1 MTARR
6 TIVVLI
12 LAAVALT
19 ILGLPLPTDTAPEV
33 RPAMALTVFIIGMW
47 ASGSLPE
54 HLTAIAFFL
63 LAMIFSIA
71 PPGVIFS
78 GFQSSAF
85 WLVFGGMILGVAAD
99 ATGLG
104 RTIAHAL
111 SGNLD
116 TTYPKLISG
125 IVLVSVALAF
135 LVPSAIGRMIILT
148 PIILGLAD
156 QLDFKTGSS
165 GRTGMVLATT
175 FGSFFVPL
183 TILPA
188 NLVNVVLAGAADT
201 LYGVSINYG
210 EYLLMH
216 LPITGL
222 IKGAVIVALICIIFP
237 ERMPDRRHTRGE
249 SPRLSPEGRRLTVI
263 VGFALIAWITDFVHG
278 VPPGWIA
285 LVAAFACLLP
295 GIGVLGTDDMRK
307 STNLASLLYVAAI
320 LGLGAVVASSGTG
333 ALIADGLLAVARFDP
348 ATPGYNYAAFSA
360 VGIVLCTFAT
370 LPGAIVVLAPFADQ
384 VAEATGLP
392 LLTVLMILVNGFST
406 LFLPYQ
412 SAPILVGLRLGGA
425 TMTQAAR
432 ITLPLAAITIC
443 ILLPLNYLWWQWLG
457 YLP

>member
-6 TIVVLI
+6 TIVIPI

-19 ILGLPLPTDTAPEV
+19 ILALPLPSNAAPEV
-33 RPAMALTVFIIGMW
+33 LPAMALTVFTIGMW

-71 PPGVIFS
+71 PPGVVFS

-99 ATGLG
+99 NTGLG
-104 RTIAHAL
+104 RYVAHAL
-111 SGNLD
+111 SGKLD
-116 TTYPKLISG
+116 TTYPRLISG
-125 IVLVSVALAF
+125 IVFVSIALAF

-148 PIILGLAD
+148 PIILGVAD
-156 QLDFKTGSS
+156 HLGFDAGSR

-175 FGSFFVPL
+175 FGCFFVPL

-216 LPITGL
+216 FPITGL
-222 IKGAVIVALICIIFP
+222 LKGVVIIILICLIFP
-237 ERMPDRRHTRGE
+237 QPMPDKRQ
-249 SPRLSPEGRRLTVI
+249 PRPEPPILSPDGRRLTI
-263 VGFALIAWITDFVHG
+263 IIGFALVAWMTDFLHG

-285 LVAAFACLLP
+285 LIAAFACLLP
-295 GIGVLGTDDMRK
+295 TLGVLRADDMRNYA
-307 STNLASLLYVAAI
+307 NLGSLLYVAAI
-320 LGLGAVVASSGTG
+320 LGLGAVVASTGSGG
-333 ALIADGLLAVARFDP
+333 LIADGLLAVTRFDP
-348 ATPGYNYAAFSA
+348 STPAYNYAAFTA
-360 VGIVLCTFAT
+360 IGILLCTFAT
-370 LPGAIVVLAPFADQ
+370 LPGSVIVLAPFADQ
-384 VAEATGLP
+384 VAEATGWP

-425 TMTQAAR
+425 TMGQATR